1 MSTENI
7 AKTTSPRTITAWAL
21 WDAGGAAFNAIMTT
35 FVFTVYLTSSSFGNT
50 EHATSVLSTGL
61 MLAGVLIALLA
72 PITGQRSDASGKRGF
87 WLTFNT
93 VATALLMALCFFV
106 KPDPAYLVLGVALIA
121 AGNVVNEFSVVNY
134 NAILPQISTK
144 ETVGRISGIGW
155 ASGYFGGIVALIIVL
170 FGFITPGILGIPT
183 DDSLNI
189 RSVALFAAAWCLVLS
204 APLLILLKKSPVFA
218 APPAE
223 KAPRQ
228 SLVASYK
235 ELWSTLVCLYR
246 TSPKT
251 LYFLVTSA
259 IFRDGLTGIFTF
271 GGVLAAGTFGF
282 STNQVIIFAIFGN
295 IVAGVGALL
304 GGKLDDVV
312 GPKYVIVGSLICIL
326 CAAVPLLFFHSITMF
341 WICGQALCAFVGPAQ
356 SASRTY
362 LSRITPEGQEGEI
375 FGLYSTTGR
384 ATSFLAPALFGLF
397 VTVMGAQ
404 IWGIIGIIIIIATGL
419 LMVLPLPARPKVAG
433 SAL

>member
-1 MSTENI
+1 M
-7 AKTTSPRTITAWAL
+7 TTDAPRTSRKLITAWAL

-35 FVFTVYLTSSSFGNT
+35 FVFTVYLTSKSFGST

-61 MLAGVLIALLA
+61 MIAGVLIALLA
-72 PITGQRSDASGKRGF
+72 PVTGQRSDASGKRGF
-87 WLTFNT
+87 WLALTT
-93 VATALLMALCFFV
+93 IATAVLMALCFFV
-106 KPDPAYLVLGVALIA
+106 KPDPAYLILGVALIS

-155 ASGYFGGIVALIIVL
+155 SSGYFGGIVALGLVL
-170 FGFITPGILGIPT
+170 VGFISPGILGIPT
-183 DDSLNI
+183 DGSLNI
-189 RSVALFAAAWCLVLS
+189 RSVALFAAAWCLLLS
-204 APLLILLKKSPVFA
+204 APLLVQMKKNPLFA
-218 APPAE
+218 ASSAE
-223 KAPRQ
+223 QAPRQ
-228 SLVASYK
+228 SLVESYK
-235 ELWSTLVCLYR
+235 ELGRTLARLYR
-246 TSPKT
+246 TAPKT

-282 STNQVIIFAIFGN
+282 STNQVIVFAIFGN

-304 GGKLDDVV
+304 GGRLDDVV
-312 GPKYVIVGSLICIL
+312 GPKYVIMGSLIGIL
-326 CAAVPLLFFHSITMF
+326 AVAIPLLVFPTTTMF
-341 WICGQALCAFVGPAQ
+341 WFCGLALCAFVGPAQ

-362 LSRITPEGQEGEI
+362 LSRVTPEGQEGEI

-384 ATSFLAPALFGLF
+384 ATSFLAPALFGFF

-404 IWGIIGIIIIIATGL
+404 LWGIIGIIIIILVGL
-419 LMVLPLPARPKVAG
+419 LMVLPLAARPQIAH
-433 SAL
+433 SSL